1 MKRITA
7 IVQGDVQSVGYRDRV
22 LKIARKFKIK
32 GFVEN
37 LEPYDIK
44 IVAEGKEDSLNKFL
58 DEVKIKRYPIVVED
72 IDVKWEE
79 AKNEFE
85 YFEIKRGD
93 WKDELGERMDY
104 IIKLLYEYVEFGEEH
119 LKILENDS

>member
-7 IVQGDVQSVGYRDRV
+7 IVRGEVQSVGYRDRV

-37 LEPYDIK
+37 LKPYDVK
-44 IVAEGKEDSLNKFL
+44 IIAEGKEDSLNKFL
-58 DEVKIKRYPIVVED
+58 EEIRIKRYPIIVED

-79 AKNEFE
+79 TNDEFE
-85 YFEIKRGD
+85 YFEIKR
-93 WKDELGERMDY
+93 
-104 IIKLLYEYVEFGEEH
+104 
-119 LKILENDS
+119 